1 VVYQLAAQ
9 PVKLF
14 TMETMENP
22 YGIVAL
28 SSSAKATSF
37 TLAFPAGQV
46 GQVHLIE
53 LSTKSTL
60 PSEVGKVQAPVA
72 SIIPAHTT
80 KIAALALSDT
90 GEWLATASEKGTL
103 IRIFEC
109 KTGKLMHELR
119 RGMDEAHIY
128 SIQFNPLATRI
139 IVSSDK
145 GTIHIFNL
153 PNLSDGE
160 STEDSTPH
168 TPALS
173 KKPSSE
179 QLPPANKH
187 SAFSFL
193 SPLLPKYF
201 ASEWS
206 FAHFSITVD
215 SRCMAAF
222 VNGETSQG
230 KQDIIVVCADG
241 SVYKYGLDL
250 KSGDCQQ
257 EQYEWLIQH

>member
-1 VVYQLAAQ
+1 LAAQ
-9 PVKLF
+9 PLKLF
-14 TMETMENP
+14 TIETMENP
-22 YGIVAL
+22 TGIMAL
-28 SSSAKATSF
+28 SSKITSS
-37 TLAFPAGQV
+37 TLAFPAGQA
-46 GQVHLIE
+46 GQVHLME
-53 LSTKSTL
+53 LPLKVFSANDI
-60 PSEVGKVQAPVA
+60 GKVQTPVA

-109 KTGKLMHELR
+109 KSGKLMHELR
-119 RGMDEAHIY
+119 RGMDEAYIY
-128 SIQFNPLATRI
+128 SIQFNLMATRI
-139 IVSSDK
+139 VVSSDK

-160 STEDSTPH
+160 SAEDSTPH

-173 KKPSSE
+173 KKPSLE
-179 QLPPANKH
+179 HLPNKH

-215 SRCMAAF
+215 SRCIAAF

-257 EQYEWLIQH
+257 EQYEWLIKQY